1 MTTIEDLRETISNTE
16 DLHSVVRTM
25 KAMAAVRIRQYQ
37 EAVASLED
45 YNHTVQLG
53 LQIVLRQR
61 YFAGKPIVSV
71 SGTLSSVK
79 LRGLGAIIIGSDQ
92 GLCGQFNQQIANHAL
107 SIIGYTDADSNQ
119 PDIASE
125 NCLIACIGERLVPLL
140 THQGMRIHAQFSLPN
155 SATGI
160 TAMVQE
166 ILLTVEQ
173 WRTEQQID
181 QILLFYNQF
190 RGGASY
196 QSCTLKLLPLD
207 RDWLRQLQLQA
218 WETNMLPTYTMDWQ
232 PLFSRLIREYL
243 FVSLYRAFANSLA
256 SENASRLAAMQSA
269 QRNIEDHLSELQSQY
284 RRQRQSV
291 ITSELLDVVAGFEAL
306 TGKGS

>member
-1 MTTIEDLRETISNTE
+1 MPQPEGEEEKMATIEDLRETISNTE

-45 YNHTVQLG
+45 YNHTVRLG
-53 LQIVLRQR
+53 LQILLRQR
-61 YFAGKPIVSV
+61 YFAGHPLVPPGESPPTPISQ
-71 SGTLSSVK
+71 GI
-79 LRGLGAIIIGSDQ
+79 GAIIIGSDQ
-92 GLCGQFNQQIANHAL
+92 GLCGQFNQQVANHATSAL
-107 SIIGYTDADSNQ
+107 GKQ
-119 PDIASE
+119 ECFVASV
-125 NCLIACIGERLVPLL
+125 GERVVPLL
-140 THQGMRIHAQFSLPN
+140 NNQNIPIQAQFSLPT

-160 TAMVQE
+160 TVVVQE
-166 ILLTVEQ
+166 ILLTIEQ
-173 WRTEQQID
+173 WRTQQQMK

-190 RGGASY
+190 QGGSSY
-196 QSCTLKLLPLD
+196 QPRTLKLLPLD
-207 RDWLRQLQLQA
+207 RDWLRDLQQKE
-218 WETNMLPTYTMDWQ
+218 WETNMLPTFTMDWET
-232 PLFSRLIREYL
+232 LFSRLIREYL

-269 QRNIEDHLSELQSQY
+269 QRNIEDHLSELQAQY

-306 TGKGS
+306 TGK